1 MSCTNCFNGCTEITS
16 DKCVRYTGA
25 DIPALGIQNGDTLEF
40 VEQTLAQF
48 LITTLNGTG
57 IKPIVDLQGVCSI
70 VANNIPVCVGCSG
83 PTLNDLLQALV
94 DSACDLQDLISG
106 VAGNIEILEGPYNEG
121 CLTVVDTTF
130 SNTHNVL
137 QAVIDQLCQT
147 DELLGTTI
155 ISLSNYVPLTGP
167 NNVNDII
174 NQALEDQGLIGPDTK
189 QYNKMIPYVAYPWFA
204 PTSFVSGYFDS
215 TGKGLDTG
223 PYENVYFCNGNFPGV
238 PDLRGRVPV
247 GLTNGDMEG
256 LTMDPFV
263 DPAAAPAFNPNYSV
277 GTKVGTNYVLLDKT
291 QMPNHTHTATT
302 VVRIED
308 PGHNHTIDAIKF
320 GGSIPRPD
328 GSDQNMTSSPPTSTN
343 VTGLKGTQPP
353 GVPGQNVFVDVTN
366 SFEGGNLPHTN
377 TQPTIGCYYIM
388 YIP

>member
-25 DIPALGIQNGDTLEF
+25 DIPALGIQNGDTLQF

-70 VANNIPVCVGCSG
+70 VANNIPVCVGCTG

-147 DELLGTTI
+147 DELLTTTI
-155 ISLSNYVPLTGP
+155 LSLNNYVLESQLT
-167 NNVNDII
+167 NSVVTI
-174 NQALEDQGLIGPDTK
+174 LEEQGLVGPVTK
-189 QYNKMIPYVAYPWFA
+189 EYTKMVPYVAYPWFA
-204 PTSFVSGYFDS
+204 PISVVTGNFDS
-215 TGKGLDTG
+215 TGAGFATG
-223 PYENVYFCNGNFPGV
+223 PYEKVNFCNGQNFT
-238 PDLRGRVPV
+238 PDMRGRVPAGV
-247 GLTNGDMEG
+247 TNGMLG
-256 LTMDPFV
+256 GAMDPEV
-263 DPAAAPAFNPNYSV
+263 DPLLPGNPTYGANPFS
-277 GTKVGTNYVLLDKT
+277 KHGTNSITLQKSE
-291 QMPNHTHTATT
+291 MPVHTHLATT

-320 GGSIPRPD
+320 GGSIPRPN
-328 GSDQNMTSSPPTSTN
+328 GSDQNVTSSPPTSTN
-343 VTGLKGTQPP
+343 VTGLKGTAA
-353 GVPGQNVFVDVTN
+353 GDDQNVFVDVTN
-366 SFEGGNLPHTN
+366 LTEGESRAHSN